1 MLWHPLF
8 HSVLMYRSSLT
19 QPAVSLSLQ
28 IYVLWVY
35 PYLVSPN
42 TQGANLAHFG
52 KTDVLAAACLQ
63 TGRGQGTPRE
73 WRAVS
78 WEANWKGCES
88 HSGQKAKPDGSPWWE
103 VERQSRETGPTSLYD
118 VQEIEAMHGFV
129 VLQRRPQAPLE
140 AKSQSWVEARCV
152 LLTQR
157 LTTSKNGV
165 EKFFISLCLPV
176 KAGWVSGMDAFIR
189 QDWMGDME
197 CSGLCYRGHSRW
209 SNGPSWP

>member
-103 VERQSRETGPTSLYD
+103 VERQSREMGATSLCD
-118 VQEIEAMHGFV
+118 VQEIGGYAWLRGPAEKTTSTTGSKESELGWSEVRAFNTEINYQQEWSGEVLYFIVSSCQGRMSFWNGCVHQAGLDGGYGMQWPL
-129 VLQRRPQAPLE
+129 LQR
-140 AKSQSWVEARCV
+140 SQ
-152 LLTQR
+152 QM
-157 LTTSKNGV
+157 
-165 EKFFISLCLPV
+165 I
-176 KAGWVSGMDAFIR
+176 
-189 QDWMGDME
+189 
-197 CSGLCYRGHSRW
+197 
-209 SNGPSWP
+209 